1 MRGFYRVGQK
11 AWPVKEPDQE
21 GGTKKLVVQP
31 VDAVVLL
38 ETTQYV
44 YLHSARAPSPWLVE
58 NIPKAQLTLMG
69 CTWVEFWG
77 ALTKVTREKIFLA
90 AVMRPVQDAEPG
102 APEMAAARIPIA
114 EVEAEDEWD
123 GQALIPHAWGARE
136 SRRDQKVLNAALGS

>member
-11 AWPVKEPDQE
+11 GWPVKEPDPE
-21 GGTKKLVVQP
+21 GGRTKLVVQP

-38 ETTQYV
+38 ATSTHV
-44 YLHSARAPSPWLVE
+44 YLHSARAPNPWLVE
-58 NIPKAQLTLMG
+58 NIPATHLTLMG
-69 CTWVEFWG
+69 RTWVEFWG

-102 APEMAAARIPIA
+102 APLVAAARVPIA

-123 GQALIPHAWGARE
+123 GRALIPHAWGARE
-136 SRRDQKVLNAALGS
+136 SRRDQKVLNAVLGT

>member
-11 AWPVKEPDQE
+11 AWPVKEPDPE
-21 GGTKKLVVQP
+21 GGTKKVVVQP

-38 ETTQYV
+38 ATSQYV

-58 NIPKAQLTLMG
+58 NIPAAQLKLMG
-69 CTWVEFWG
+69 RTWVEFWE
-77 ALTKVTREKIFLA
+77 ALTKATREKIFMA
-90 AVMRPVQDAEPG
+90 NVMRPVQDAEPG
-102 APEMAAARIPIA
+102 APEMVPKRIPIA

-123 GQALIPHAWGARE
+123 GRALIPHGWGARE